1 MKMDKNTF
9 WHIID
14 SVNSEVSGS
23 DLEGVLRMT
32 QAKLQDYSPQ
42 EIAVWANFL
51 RYYRDLADTSGVF
64 AASCVLNDYMSDD
77 GFMDFRAWLI
87 SRGKEVYLAALRDPD
102 SLVGIEI
109 PKSTRFESY
118 GYVAY
123 DAYKEIC
130 KDDVYA
136 EMDMNP
142 LTKAQK
148 KALRAEIEY
157 YPHQITM
164 GNAESHLPNLY
175 TKYLTPGQSILLID
189 YQPSFPHFVDE
200 PKITTE
206 LEKLKNAAA
215 LIETMTQGRQT
226 MKSCIGGA
234 YISASDDSNFEILM
248 DISTDD
254 SPDDYRITFSSC
266 AKMPDTEMD
275 SNRLRELMT
284 ETNQIYALLLAL
296 EMQEFRPSIPEFQE
310 FCEELKQQEQTGPVM
325 GQTF

>member
-23 DLEGVLRMT
+23 DLEGVLRVT
-32 QAKLQDYSPQ
+32 QEKLQAYSPQ

-51 RYYRDLADTSGVF
+51 RQYRDLADTKGVF
-64 AASCVLNDYMSDD
+64 AASCTLNDYMTDD

-87 SRGKEVYLAALRDPD
+87 SRGKEVYLAALKDPD
-102 SLVGIEI
+102 SLAELEI
-109 PKSTRFESY
+109 PKCTRFELY

-123 DAYKEIC
+123 DAYREIC
-130 KDDVYA
+130 EDDVYA
-136 EMDMNP
+136 EMDANP

-148 KALRAEIEY
+148 EDIRAEIEY

-164 GNAESHLPNLY
+164 ENAESHLPNLY
-175 TKYLTPGQSILLID
+175 AKYLRPGQSILLID
-189 YQPSFPHFVDE
+189 YQPSFPRLTDE

-206 LEKLKNAAA
+206 LEKLKSAAA

-234 YISASDDSNFEILM
+234 YISASDDTNFEILM

-254 SPDDYRITFSSC
+254 SPDDYRITFSSRSR
-266 AKMPDTEMD
+266 MMGTEMD
-275 SNRLRELMT
+275 SNRLRELMA
-284 ETNQIYALLLAL
+284 EMNQVYALLLAL
-296 EMQEFRPSIPEFQE
+296 EMQEFQPSIPEFQE

-325 GQTF
+325 GQAF

>member
-14 SVNSEVSGS
+14 SVNSEVSSS
-23 DLEGVLRMT
+23 DQKGILRVT
-32 QAKLQDYSPQ
+32 QEKLQDYSPQ

-51 RYYRDLADTSGVF
+51 RYYRDVADSSGVF
-64 AASCVLNDYMSDD
+64 AASCILNDYMSDD

-87 SRGKEVYLAALRDPD
+87 SRGKDVYLAALKNPD
-102 SLVGIEI
+102 TLAGIDI
-109 PKSTRFESY
+109 PEDTRFELY

-123 DAYKEIC
+123 DAYRGIC
-130 KDDVYA
+130 EDDVYG
-136 EMDMNP
+136 EMDVNP

-148 KALRAEIEY
+148 ADIRAEIKY
-157 YPHQITM
+157 YPHEVDDLHTRTL
-164 GNAESHLPNLY
+164 LPNLCA
-175 TKYLTPGQSILLID
+175 KHL
-189 YQPSFPHFVDE
+189 E
-200 PKITTE
+200 PPDGVQFTYHQEQRSMSPITE
-206 LEKLKNAAA
+206 LERLKNAAA

-234 YISASDDSNFEILM
+234 YISASDDTNFEILM

-254 SPDDYRITFSSC
+254 SPDDYRITFSSRSR
-266 AKMPDTEMD
+266 MMGTEMD
-275 SNRLRELMT
+275 CNRLQELIT
-284 ETNQIYALLLAL
+284 EINQVYALLLAL

-325 GQTF
+325 GQAF